1 MKKTL
6 FLFLVLGFVL
16 TSFTISHYSSV
27 PAPEKAEVT
36 GIDFKSISFAD
47 ALKLA
52 KKENKVIFIDAYAT
66 WCGPC
71 KMMDSRTFSDANV
84 GKYFNDNFINLKID
98 MEKNADGPEIA
109 RRFKVQA
116 YPTLLFVN
124 GEGKLVH
131 SILGFRNASAFLIET
146 QNGLK

>member
-6 FLFLVLGFVL
+6 FLLIALGFVL
-16 TSFTISHYSSV
+16 TSFTICQFSSTPV
-27 PAPEKAEVT
+27 KEKVEET
-36 GIDFKSISFAD
+36 GINFKSISFAD

-52 KKENKVIFIDAYAT
+52 KKENKIIFIDAYTT

-71 KMMDSRTFSDANV
+71 KMMSSRTFTDVSV
-84 GKYFNDNFINLKID
+84 GKYFNENFINLKIE
-98 MEKNADGPEIA
+98 MEKDTDGPEIA
-109 RRFKVQA
+109 RRYKVQA
-116 YPTLLFVN
+116 YPTLLFIN